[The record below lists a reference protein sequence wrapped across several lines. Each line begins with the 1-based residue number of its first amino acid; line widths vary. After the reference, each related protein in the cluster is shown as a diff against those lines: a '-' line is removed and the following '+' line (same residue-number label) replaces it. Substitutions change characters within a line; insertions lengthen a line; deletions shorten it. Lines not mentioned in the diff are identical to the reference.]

1 MSPASTRLKLNS
13 PKELSPLVLNSV
25 PAGFTSPAEDTVDQS
40 LDLNAHLVRHP
51 AATFFVRVSG
61 NSMEGANIF
70 SGDILVVDKA
80 IEATDGKIV
89 VAIVD
94 GEFTVKRLVKRKGK
108 IQLVAENPAYP
119 PIQGKFEVWGVVTYI
134 IHAAK

>member
-1 MSPASTRLKLNS
+1 MSPASTRSKSTN
-13 PKELSPLVLNSV
+13 EIPLASSSV
-25 PAGFTSPAEDTVDQS
+25 SAGFTSPAEDTVDQT

-70 SGDILVVDKA
+70 SGDILVVDRSLQ
-80 IEATDGKIV
+80 ATSGKIV
-89 VAIVD
+89 VAIVEN
-94 GEFTVKRLVKRKGK
+94 EFTVKRLVKSKGK
-108 IQLVAENPAYP
+108 TLLVAENPAYP
-119 PIQGKFEVWGVVTYI
+119 PIENNFEVWGVVTYI

>member
-1 MSPASTRLKLNS
+1 M
-13 PKELSPLVLNSV
+13 
-25 PAGFTSPAEDTVDQS
+25 DQA

-61 NSMEGANIF
+61 NSMEGAHIF
-70 SGDILVVDKA
+70 SGDILVVDRA
-80 IEATDGKIV
+80 LEATHGKIV

-108 IQLVAENPAYP
+108 ILLVAENEAYP
-119 PIQGKFEVWGVVTYI
+119 PITSRFEVWGVVTYV
-134 IHAAK
+134 IHEAR

>member
-1 MSPASTRLKLNS
+1 MSPASTRSKSND
-13 PKELSPLVLNSV
+13 ETPLVLNSV
-25 PAGFTSPAEDTVDQS
+25 SAGFTSPAEETVDQT

-51 AATFFVRVSG
+51 AATFFIRVSG

-70 SGDILVVDKA
+70 SGDILVVDRSL
-80 IEATDGKIV
+80 EATSGKIV
-89 VAIVD
+89 VAIVE
-94 GEFTVKRLVKRKGK
+94 GEFTVKRLIKRKGK

-119 PIQGKFEVWGVVTYI
+119 PIETAFEVWGVVTYI

>member
-1 MSPASTRLKLNS
+1 MSPASTRSKSTN
-13 PKELSPLVLNSV
+13 EIPLVSSSIS
-25 PAGFTSPAEDTVDQS
+25 AGFTSPAEDTVDQT

-70 SGDILVVDKA
+70 SGDILVVDRSLQ
-80 IEATDGKIV
+80 ATSGKIV
-89 VAIVD
+89 VAIVE
-94 GEFTVKRLVKRKGK
+94 GEFTVKRLVKSRGK
-108 IQLVAENPAYP
+108 TQLVAENPTYP
-119 PIQGKFEVWGVVTYI
+119 PVENNFEVWGVVTYI